1 MKPSFPG
8 KQFEDAMTPAEKEK
22 LYSAI
27 GYHDAQTDLTVPESY
42 EATKL
47 KFSLGSLE
55 IGIFDDTTPE
65 MRTIMKMSLLE
76 VSANL
81 AQRPAANAI
90 KLTVGMKELKVTGV
104 ATKDNAV
111 PPQFVQSLLSHN
123 TNLLDIFF
131 ETNPIDK
138 SCDQRVKIS
147 SRPLQVTYH
156 YATINELLK
165 VVASEDEVNLSE

>member
-1 MKPSFPG
+1 
-8 KQFEDAMTPAEKEK
+8 MTPAEKEK
-22 LYSAI
+22 LFQAI
-27 GYHDAQTDLTVPESY
+27 GYHNVQTDLSVPEGF

-55 IGIFDDTTPE
+55 IGIYDDTTPA
-65 MRTIMKMSLLE
+65 MRTIMKMSLLQ

-90 KLTVGMKELKVTGV
+90 KLTVGMKELKVTGF
-104 ATKDNAV
+104 AINDNEE
-111 PPQFVQSLLSHN
+111 PPEFVQSLLSHN
-123 TNLLDIFF
+123 TNLLDVFF

-138 SCDQRVKIS
+138 SCDQRVRIS
-147 SRPLQVTYH
+147 SRPLQITYH

-165 VVASEDEVNLSE
+165 VVAAEDQVNLSE